1 MPALWAFQ
9 VKKIMLSEP
18 KNSETDGYALFFTT
32 PPTCFPW
39 SAFSC
44 VATTWNMIHRK
55 RRNPVWYSTMKRMR
69 LLRWEVSTGTFYSAA
84 LWWSLSRD
92 VKQDSCGKVSILL
105 HVISDHL
112 SDTKKED
119 VLEWEL
125 KKKIHTVYELGDS
138 ENGAIFF
145 VPRQES
151 WCDFENCVPW
161 KHFSHV
167 IYFSRVEN
175 PCCSYCP
182 ISLSIKTNKNEFS

>member
-1 MPALWAFQ
+1 
-9 VKKIMLSEP
+9 MLSEP
-18 KNSETDGYALFFTT
+18 KNSKTDGYALFFTT

-125 KKKIHTVYELGDS
+125 KKNTYSIWTWGFWEWSNIFCTETGELMWLWKLC
-138 ENGAIFF
+138 ALKALLTCHLFF
-145 VPRQES
+145 QGRKPLLQLLP
-151 WCDFENCVPW
+151 N
-161 KHFSHV
+161 
-167 IYFSRVEN
+167 
-175 PCCSYCP
+175 
-182 ISLSIKTNKNEFS
+182 